1 MKHLQN
7 TIKTQNKGTLYT
19 HIISE
24 KKNQSGRSMVEMLGV
39 LAVIGVLSVAG
50 IAGYT
55 TSINKHRANEL
66 LNEASKRAAIVS
78 GQIVSE
84 NSPSLNDFTN
94 RDYGYAVFDDKVYGE
109 DGMSVWDATK
119 DKKFSLQ
126 IKWVS
131 KVICENM
138 QNSVGG
144 IVQGF
149 DPFECEDDATVILT
163 YNNDLSTTKTPSTE
177 NPTLQRCSGKNS
189 QCCDS
194 STGDTISYDNEICDF
209 NGEDKGICLDGQ
221 CVKNNTDKSCNV
233 NNYSGNTDCGGVGS
247 GFYCYYSTAKCRAI
261 TAEQRASGKLQ
272 TDFSNPGRGTDWY
285 TAMNFCASLGKKLP
299 SLSSLAI
306 ALPSKKQQCYLPDY
320 PESTPLVPDA
330 CVTTTTLASLQA
342 RFNETTHALYVS
354 NSDGSYSYIVDLGGT
369 HPGYVYRNHKTSAQG
384 LAICVE

>member
-1 MKHLQN
+1 M
-7 TIKTQNKGTLYT
+7 
-19 HIISE
+19 
-24 KKNQSGRSMVEMLGV
+24 
-39 LAVIGVLSVAG
+39 
-50 IAGYT
+50 
-55 TSINKHRANEL
+55 
-66 LNEASKRAAIVS
+66 
-78 GQIVSE
+78 
-84 NSPSLNDFTN
+84 
-94 RDYGYAVFDDKVYGE
+94 
-109 DGMSVWDATK
+109 
-119 DKKFSLQ
+119 
-126 IKWVS
+126 
-131 KVICENM
+131 
-138 QNSVGG
+138 
-144 IVQGF
+144 
-149 DPFECEDDATVILT
+149 
-163 YNNDLSTTKTPSTE
+163 
-177 NPTLQRCSGKNS
+177 
-189 QCCDS
+189 
-194 STGDTISYDNEICDF
+194 
-209 NGEDKGICLDGQ
+209 
-221 CVKNNTDKSCNV
+221 